1 MALQPNQANGI
12 SRLLGDNTSESIT
25 LSSGQLTNILGGV
38 LVLSGNDTIIGSA
51 DSELIFG
58 NEGQDIIRGG
68 DGNETLYGGKGGDQ
82 LFGDAGDDVLSGD
95 RDIDTLTGGQGRDR
109 FALSTGGGLDIIT
122 DFDNANDFIQV
133 PAGVSISDISIQAAG
148 ANTILSL
155 RSTGEQLAQLNN
167 VQASSITTA
176 SFLLPNQQLPQI
188 TTPAVNTSTPAVNTS
203 TPAVNTSTPTVNTST
218 PAVTN
223 SPPPSE
229 TTSELTLPPRPTL
242 LQTTIPR

>member
-38 LVLSGNDTIIGSA
+38 LILGGNDTIIGSA
-51 DSELIFG
+51 DSELILG

-68 DGNETLYGGKGGDQ
+68 DGNETLYGGKGADQ
-82 LFGDAGDDVLSGD
+82 LFGDAGDDFLSGD

-133 PAGVSISDISIQAAG
+133 PADVSISDILIQAAG
-148 ANTILSL
+148 ANTLL
-155 RSTGEQLAQLNN
+155 VLKSTGEQLVQLNN
-167 VQASSITTA
+167 VQSSSITIA
-176 SFLLPNQQLPQI
+176 SLLLPNQELPQI
-188 TTPAVNTSTPAVNTS
+188 TNTNS
-203 TPAVNTSTPTVNTST
+203 
-218 PAVTN
+218 AVTN
-223 SPPPSE
+223 PVSTSE
-229 TTSELTLPPRPTL
+229 TTVSPPTL
-242 LQTTIPR
+242 SLPTI